1 MRNVLAASARLASLR
16 RRVHILGLATLCLA
30 PFRAQAQVMDDPMIS
45 MPMPAASTPS
55 GTISTS
61 QITTVTYFH
70 ITPDTAITTGV
81 YYSPRFN
88 AVVPLLLADTAIT
101 PHWSVET
108 GYEYVSAQGEG
119 IYLTENILRLG
130 ALYAQNFGQWRFDNR
145 AAAEEVLIRG
155 VDTPNVFQLRERPR
169 LTYSFDS
176 ASAFKPHVYAYAE
189 PRLDTGTGKITRV
202 DYAAGLGFNLR
213 KDITMDVF
221 YVRETEPYMHSEDEN
236 FVGLQFVYFPQ
247 N

>member
-16 RRVHILGLATLCLA
+16 RGVYVLAVTVLCCA

-45 MPMPAASTPS
+45 MPTPAASTPS

-61 QITTVTYFH
+61 QITTATRFN
-70 ITPDTAITTGV
+70 ITPDIAITTGV

-88 AVVPLLLADTAIT
+88 AIVPLLLADTAIT

-119 IYLTENILRLG
+119 IYLTEHILRLG
-130 ALYAQNFGQWRFDNR
+130 ALYAQNFGPWRFDNR

-155 VDTPNVFQLRERPR
+155 VDTPNIFQLRERPR
-169 LTYSFDS
+169 LTYDFDP
-176 ASAFKPHVYAYAE
+176 ANAFKPRVYAYAE
-189 PRLDTGTGKITRV
+189 PRLDTGMGKITRV
-202 DYAAGLGFNLR
+202 DYAAGVGFNLR
-213 KDITMDVF
+213 KDITIDVF
-221 YVRETEPYMHSEDEN
+221 YVRETQPYMHSEDEN
-236 FVGLQFVYFPQ
+236 FVGLQLVYFPQ

>member
-1 MRNVLAASARLASLR
+1 
-16 RRVHILGLATLCLA
+16 
-30 PFRAQAQVMDDPMIS
+30 MIS
-45 MPMPAASTPS
+45 MPAPAVVGAASTPA

-61 QITTVTYFH
+61 QITTVAKFN

-88 AVVPLLLADTAIT
+88 VVVPLLLADTAIT
-101 PHWSVET
+101 PRWSVET

-119 IYLTENILRLG
+119 IFLTEHILRLG
-130 ALYAQNFGQWRFDNR
+130 ALYAQSFGQFHFDNR
-145 AAAEEVLIRG
+145 AAVEEVLIHG
-155 VDTPNVFQLRERPR
+155 VNAPDVFRLRERPR
-169 LTYSFDS
+169 LTYNFDPE
-176 ASAFKPHVYAYAE
+176 SAFKPRVYAYAE
-189 PRLDTGTGKITRV
+189 SMLDTRTGQFTRV

-221 YVRETEPYMHSEDEN
+221 YVRETEPYMHSQDVN
-236 FVGLQFVYFPQ
+236 FVALQFVYLPQ